1 MGFTFGLCLVVAA
14 IIIAIVIW
22 TGYKRRQQAAPGG
35 AASPATLAA
44 SPATARDPA
53 LRAKSMLD
61 RLLTVQPGQTIVTA
75 MDEYYLARG
84 STTLKELTQYGGSD
98 QWTPTGREFILV
110 ETQGES
116 NDNVAFAYL
125 PSAEGGALQLY
136 RMTAQNPAGWM
147 QILAGTDDRPGPAR
161 NFADLDQRQD
171 LQGAEMA
178 SIQFKA
184 LNTTWQMTDIGEAAY
199 TARGAGFLSGQGEVR
214 FAMAQ
219 EVGGAQRLFF
229 VNFLRGDSS
238 SMDGLFTGQEY
249 RVDMLKDITLPAH

>member
-1 MGFTFGLCLVVAA
+1 MGFTFGLCLVVVA
-14 IIIAIVIW
+14 IIIAVVIW
-22 TGYKRRQQAAPGG
+22 SGYKRNQQKAQGG
-35 AASPATLAA
+35 ATATLAPGPA
-44 SPATARDPA
+44 SSRDPA
-53 LRAKSMLD
+53 VQSKNMLD
-61 RLLTVQPGQTIVTA
+61 RLIDVEPGQTIVTE

-84 STTLKELTQYGGSD
+84 SATLKELTQYGGSD
-98 QWTPTGREFILV
+98 QWTPTGREFVLV
-110 ETQGES
+110 ETQGEN
-116 NDNVAFAYL
+116 NDNIAFAYL

-136 RMTAQNPAGWM
+136 RVTAQNPAGWM

-161 NFADLDQRQD
+161 AFADLDQRQD
-171 LQGAEMA
+171 LQGADLA

-219 EVGGAQRLFF
+219 EVGGPQRLFF

-238 SMDGLFTGQEY
+238 SEDGLFTGQEY
-249 RVDMLKDITLPAH
+249 RVDMLKDITRKV

>member
-1 MGFTFGLCLVVAA
+1 MSFYFGLCLVLVAILA
-14 IIIAIVIW
+14 AVAIW
-22 TGYKRRQQAAPGG
+22 TGYKRNQQKAAGSE
-35 AASPATLAA
+35 AAATLAA
-44 SPATARDPA
+44 SPATSRDPA
-53 LRAKSMLD
+53 ARSKSMLD
-61 RLLTVQPGQTIVTA
+61 RLLDVQPGQTIVTEL
-75 MDEYYLARG
+75 DEYLLVRG
-84 STTLKELTQYGGSD
+84 SATLKELTQYGGSD
-98 QWTPTGREFILV
+98 QWTPTGREFVLV

-147 QILAGTDDRPGPAR
+147 QILAGTDNRPGPAR

-171 LQGAEMA
+171 LQGAELA

-184 LNTTWQMTDIGEAAY
+184 LNTTWQMTDIGQAAY
-199 TARGAGFLSGQGEVR
+199 AAQGAGFLSGQGEVR

-219 EVGGAQRLFF
+219 EVSGAQRLFF

-238 SMDGLFTGQEY
+238 SEDGLFTGQEY
-249 RVDMLKDITLPAH
+249 RVDMLKDITRKA